1 MYTSSK
7 GLEYRH
13 MHTVQI
19 LGSYLLSLILRQWE
33 VMALG
38 FSEALHQWWSMVDA
52 P

>member
-1 MYTSSK
+1 
-7 GLEYRH
+7 

-33 VMALG
+33 ELVMALG